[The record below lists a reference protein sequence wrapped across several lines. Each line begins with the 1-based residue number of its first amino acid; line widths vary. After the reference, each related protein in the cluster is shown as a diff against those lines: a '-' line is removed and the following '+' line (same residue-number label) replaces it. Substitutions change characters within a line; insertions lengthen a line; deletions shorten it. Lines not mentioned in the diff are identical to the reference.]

1 MAEKWIESFRAIFA
15 AGKEI
20 SLLNVFKGIPLSFP
34 ARIEQIDENYIHVRT
49 ENHQAVC
56 MYLEKSTF
64 IQSDMLPEV
73 LRADVIE
80 LDAEKHIATLGNFS
94 RVKSDI
100 GSRHLVRIQPQ
111 EPLAGDIHMPAEDSI
126 ERGELADIS
135 QNGLAI
141 FVNPS
146 FMNVWRIGK
155 GDELIVSLRLPGVYT
170 IGDYRTDFLDEN
182 TPIDR
187 FARDNIRYSPV
198 PTRDQRKK
206 DYSISQ
212 TPAHK
217 VSNPKFRIKAV
228 IANIT
233 LEKEIDRYRIGMRIL
248 SAEPSRTII
257 TQFIA
262 QRQSEIIR
270 EIKTLYGM
278 LIKKQ

>member
-1 MAEKWIESFRAIFA
+1 MADKWIEYFKEIFS

-34 ARIEQIDENYIHVRT
+34 AKIEQIDENHIHVCT

-56 MYLEKSTF
+56 MYLEKSTY

-73 LRADVIE
+73 LRADVID
-80 LDAEKHIATLGNFS
+80 LDAENHLATLGNFS
-94 RVKSDI
+94 QVKSDI

-111 EPLAGDIHMPAEDSI
+111 EPLEGDIQLTVEDSV

-135 QNGLAI
+135 QNGLGI
-141 FVNPS
+141 YVNSS
-146 FMNVWRIGK
+146 FMNVWRVSK
-155 GDELIVSLRLPGVYT
+155 GDELIVSLRLPGVYS
-170 IGDYRTDFLDEN
+170 IGEYRSDFLDEN

-187 FARDNIRYSPV
+187 FARDNIRFSPV
-198 PTRDQRKK
+198 PNREAKKK
-206 DYSISQ
+206 DYGAM
-212 TPAHK
+212 PVHK
-217 VSNPKFRIKAV
+217 VSNPKFRIKAI

-233 LEKEIDRYRIGMRIL
+233 QEKAIDRYRIGMRIL